1 MADVKSPNRSE
12 LLKTKKKIGMA
23 KRGHSLLKKKRD
35 GLVMSF
41 FSLLENAKDLRGEL
55 TQARKEAEDSLRKT
69 RIVSYDLEIK
79 FLAKTTTGRDLI
91 DFQTKNIMGLNIP
104 QMKATFGERT
114 LTERGKTVYASASI
128 DETMEKYESLVQKI
142 IIVAE
147 VETAMIRLLKEIEKT
162 KRRVNGLEHRIIPGQ
177 EAALSFI
184 RLSLEEQERDN
195 LITLKRIKSKKERA
209 KA

>member
-1 MADVKSPNRSE
+1 MANRSE
-12 LLKTKKKIGMA
+12 LLTTKKKIITA
-23 KRGHSLLKKKRD
+23 KRGHNLLKKKRD

-41 FSLLENAKDLRGEL
+41 FSLLENAKDLRSEL
-55 TQARKEAEDSLRKT
+55 ASNLREAEASLKRT

-79 FLAKTTTGRDLI
+79 FLAKTTTGRNLI

-104 QMKATFGERT
+104 ELKSRFSKRDLIERN
-114 LTERGKTVYASASI
+114 KTVYASSSV
-128 DETMEKYESLVQKI
+128 DETMKKYEELVQKI

-162 KRRVNGLEHRIIPGQ
+162 KRRVNGLDYKIIP
-177 EAALSFI
+177 ELNDKLAYV

-195 LITLKRIKSKKERA
+195 LITLKRIKDKKARA
-209 KA
+209 